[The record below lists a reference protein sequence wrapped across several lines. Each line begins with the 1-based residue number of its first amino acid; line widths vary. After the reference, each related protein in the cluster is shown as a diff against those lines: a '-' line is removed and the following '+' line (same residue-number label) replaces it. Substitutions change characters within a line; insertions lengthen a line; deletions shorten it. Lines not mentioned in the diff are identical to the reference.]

1 LFYEKFFGHKYPFS
15 KYDQIFV
22 TQYNWGAM
30 ENIGCVTY
38 TDAYVLKQKP
48 TMSFSTGRI
57 NTRSNTILHELAHMW
72 FGNLVTMEWWNNL
85 WLKESFATFVSY
97 YC

>member
-1 LFYEKFFGHKYPFS
+1 
-15 KYDQIFV
+15 
-22 TQYNWGAM
+22 M

-48 TMSFSTGRI
+48 NMSFSHQ
-57 NTRSNTILHELAHMW
+57 RSNTNLHELAHMW

-85 WLKESFATFVSY
+85 WLKESFATFVSF
-97 YC
+97 YCQSIINKEMSQQEADCWCCFIVRKQRGY

>member
-48 TMSFSTGRI
+48 TMSFSHR
-57 NTRSNTILHELAHMW
+57 RSNTNLHELAHMW